1 VTGREKT
8 GPVTTKYFAHLSHKY
23 HQTCVMRY
31 IHDEKQKG
39 SLGQLLRI
47 AARIFGRGIF
57 MNRKWL
63 VVLVVL
69 SLVGIVLLS
78 GCVGQQSTTPT
89 TTKPTGS
96 STQQTQV
103 PVNLTV
109 KPTTQVTIPVTG
121 VFVKVSYLGGFSGTY
136 GVNNVMIKPT
146 PNSGVKLYEITNAT
160 GNVSATFKKEDG
172 STKHEIT
179 VELFKNGKS
188 LVSAKNSTPF
198 GIASIN
204 YKI

>member
-1 VTGREKT
+1 
-8 GPVTTKYFAHLSHKY
+8 
-23 HQTCVMRY
+23 M
-31 IHDEKQKG
+31 
-39 SLGQLLRI
+39 
-47 AARIFGRGIF
+47 
-57 MNRKWL
+57 MRKW
-63 VVLVVL
+63 VVLLVVL
-69 SLVGIVLLS
+69 SLVGIVLIS
-78 GCVGQQSTTPT
+78 GCTSQPSTPQT
-89 TTKPTGS
+89 TAKPTGS

-103 PVNLTV
+103 SGTLTV

-121 VFVKVSYLGGFSGTY
+121 VYVKVSYLGGFSGAY

-160 GNVSATFKKEDG
+160 GNVSATFKKDDG

-188 LVSAKNSTPF
+188 LVSDKNSTPF

>member
-1 VTGREKT
+1 
-8 GPVTTKYFAHLSHKY
+8 
-23 HQTCVMRY
+23 M
-31 IHDEKQKG
+31 I
-39 SLGQLLRI
+39 
-47 AARIFGRGIF
+47 
-57 MNRKWL
+57 RKWV

-69 SLVGIVLLS
+69 SLVGIVLIS
-78 GCVGQQSTTPT
+78 GCTSQPSTPQV
-89 TTKPTGS
+89 TTKPTET

-103 PVNLTV
+103 SGTLTV

-121 VFVKVSYLGGFSGTY
+121 VYVKVSYLGGFSGTY

-146 PNSGVKLYEITNAT
+146 PNSGVKLYEIANAT

-172 STKHEIT
+172 SIKHEIT

>member
-1 VTGREKT
+1 MGKNRNWNNKVFRSFIT
-8 GPVTTKYFAHLSHKY
+8 
-23 HQTCVMRY
+23 Y
-31 IHDEKQKG
+31 IFPNKCNEVYHDEKQKESVEQPPG
-39 SLGQLLRI
+39 I
-47 AARIFGRGIF
+47 AARIFGRGNF
-57 MNRKWL
+57 MMRKW
-63 VVLVVL
+63 VVLLVVL
-69 SLVGIVLLS
+69 SLVGIVLIS
-78 GCVGQQSTTPT
+78 GCTSQPSTPQT
-89 TTKPTGS
+89 TAKPTGS

-103 PVNLTV
+103 SGTLTV

-121 VFVKVSYLGGFSGTY
+121 VYVKVSYLGGFSGAY

-160 GNVSATFKKEDG
+160 GNVSATFKKDDG

-188 LVSAKNSTPF
+188 LVSDKNSTPF